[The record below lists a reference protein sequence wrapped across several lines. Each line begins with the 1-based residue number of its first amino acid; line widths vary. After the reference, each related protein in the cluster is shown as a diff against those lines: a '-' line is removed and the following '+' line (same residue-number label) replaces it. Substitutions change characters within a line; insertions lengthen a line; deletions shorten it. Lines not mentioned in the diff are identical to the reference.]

1 MTAII
6 TPDDIKKI
14 YPQAAGFDDCTIQE
28 YICIVNEADACMAGS
43 GYSECVCAV
52 IKKNAVAHML
62 YSINFGGIS
71 SMTSPTGESISFKD
85 IAMGNGLASTP
96 YGRQVLSLDKSGC
109 VSGVIENTSAERF
122 AVSVGGFC

>member
-52 IKKNAVAHML
+52 IKKTRLLTCFTQLTLVAYL
-62 YSINFGGIS
+62 
-71 SMTSPTGESISFKD
+71 
-85 IAMGNGLASTP
+85 
-96 YGRQVLSLDKSGC
+96 Q
-109 VSGVIENTSAERF
+109 
-122 AVSVGGFC
+122 